1 LAARRRGGAAAWPLT
16 ARAQQAGKV
25 ARVGFL
31 GNSLDDNPGAG
42 PGYKVFLSELRKL
55 GFTEGHNLVVEY
67 RRADEG
73 TPKAFTAANELA
85 AAKAVAV
92 RPAVPI
98 VMMATNY
105 DPIARGYVAS
115 LAHPGGNDRQFDN
128 DDSQL
133 VLTKS

>member
-1 LAARRRGGAAAWPLT
+1 
-16 ARAQQAGKV
+16 
-25 ARVGFL
+25 
-31 GNSLDDNPGAG
+31 
-42 PGYKVFLSELRKL
+42 
-55 GFTEGHNLVVEY
+55 VEY

-85 AAKAVAV
+85 AAKAEVLVANGSEIALQAAVAV